1 MLQRTRAVIVAVAMG
16 AGAFALAPSATAAA
30 GTSADPVVSNVEI
43 APNPVV
49 VTGSPVTAKFSF
61 TTTAAGKAE
70 FQIKAPGV
78 GVWTS
83 LDLKPSPHGTETK
96 WTASKTFDAKSTAGQ
111 WSFLAI
117 AHSGDGKEDSAR
129 GKFAVDVRKSVDT
142 KIVDFDASPDAVA
155 KGAGIE
161 VSGKLLRDSG
171 GWSGYGGQSVTITF
185 REKGTD
191 AYRHVA
197 KVGTGRSG
205 WFKARVKA
213 DATGWWRAEFAGNG
227 GARASVSDTDRVD
240 VKVAPKVVD
249 SRIVDFDARPDRVE
263 EGDRL
268 GLRGR
273 LQLDTRHGWDGYAG
287 KKVVILFRADGSSR
301 WDDVARDWT
310 DRDGRF
316 GADVTARRSGH
327 WRAVFAGNDDV
338 RGSSSGSDHV
348 TVVRPQPEPDRS
360 ASRVVKFN
368 ASPEPG
374 RYGRYLKFTG
384 KLQVDDSSGWEGYRG
399 KVALYFKAKGS
410 HKWSYVKT
418 TRSNGSGNLY
428 TKAKTYKSGYWK
440 FVFKG
445 DGDFYGDSSR
455 SDYVRVV
462 RR

>member
-16 AGAFALAPSATAAA
+16 AGALTLAPSAMAAA

-43 APNPVV
+43 DPSPVV

-70 FQIKAPGV
+70 LQIKAPGI
-78 GVWTS
+78 GAWTS
-83 LDLKPSPHGTETK
+83 LDVKPSPSGVETK
-96 WTASKTFDAKSTAGQ
+96 WTASKTFDAKSTTGQ

-117 AHSGDGKEDSAR
+117 AHSGDGKEDSTR
-129 GKFAVDVRKSVDT
+129 GKFTVDVRKALDT
-142 KIVDFDASPDAVA
+142 KIADFDASPDSVT
-155 KGAGIE
+155 KGESIE
-161 VSGKLLRDSG
+161 VSGQLLRDSD
-171 GWSGYGGQSVTITF
+171 GWKGYGDQAVTITF

-191 AYRHVA
+191 AYQHIT
-197 KVGTGRSG
+197 KVGTGRNG
-205 WFKARVKA
+205 WFKTRVKA
-213 DATGWWRAEFAGNG
+213 GATGWWRAEYAANSGAGS
-227 GARASVSDTDRVD
+227 SVSDTDRVD
-240 VKVAPKVVD
+240 VKDVTRAVD
-249 SRIVDFDARPDRVE
+249 SRIVDFGARPDPVD

-268 GLRGR
+268 SVRGR

-287 KKVVILFRADGSSR
+287 KKVVILFRPDGSSR
-301 WDDVARDWT
+301 WDDVASDWT

-316 GADVTARRSGH
+316 GADVTAKRSGH
-327 WRAVFAGNDDV
+327 WRAVFAGS
-338 RGSSSGSDHV
+338 RGVKGSGSYADHV
-348 TVVRPQPEPDRS
+348 SVRVSQPEPDRS
-360 ASRVVKFN
+360 ASRVIKFN

-384 KLQVDDSSGWEGYRG
+384 KLQVDDASGWEGYRA
-399 KVALYFKAKGS
+399 KVALYFKAGGS

-428 TKAKTYKSGYWK
+428 TKARGYKSGYWK

-445 DGDFYGDSSR
+445 DGDFYGDSSG

-462 RR
+462 RH